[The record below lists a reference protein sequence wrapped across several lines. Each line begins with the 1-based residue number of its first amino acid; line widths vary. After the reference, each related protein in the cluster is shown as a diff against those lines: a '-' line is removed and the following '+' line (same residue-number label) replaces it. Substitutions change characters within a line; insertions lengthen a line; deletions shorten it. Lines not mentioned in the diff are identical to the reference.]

1 MDYQQII
8 IVGNVGREPE
18 QLRFESGTTATK
30 ISVGVKPRRD
40 DETLWFEVMCW
51 DKLGQT
57 ALRAQ
62 RGERVLVVGTLAARS
77 YLDKTGE
84 PRFALSINAR
94 EFRFLGRGSGVGDQ
108 AASIDAP
115 F

>member
-18 QLRFESGTTATK
+18 QLRFESGASATK
-30 ISVGVKPRRD
+30 LSVGVTASRD
-40 DETLWFEVMCW
+40 GNTLWFEVMCW
-51 DKLGQT
+51 DKLG
-57 ALRAQ
+57 AVAARAQ

-77 YLDKTGE
+77 YLDKAGG

-94 EFRFLGRGSGVGDQ
+94 EFRFLGRGSDVDDQ
-108 AASIDAP
+108 AASVDAP